1 MKPHMNTTT
10 IFACVLLSMLTATP
24 GYAQGAK
31 LQLDRLDRLAATAK
45 EAVNVTLD
53 GNMVRQAAAMGGKE
67 PDAKMQEILQN
78 LKGLYVRT
86 FEFDAPGGYTDQD
99 VEAIRAQLK
108 APGWSRIVSVRER
121 GELTEIY
128 MFDEPAGSG
137 GLAIIAAEAKELTVV
152 NLIGRINIAQLAALG
167 VQLGVPLIP
176 KAK

>member
-1 MKPHMNTTT
+1 MKPHMKKTT
-10 IFACVLLSMLTATP
+10 IFACVLLSMLAAAP
-24 GYAQGAK
+24 GYAQGAR

-53 GNMVRQAAAMGGKE
+53 GNMVQQAAALGGKE
-67 PDAKMQEILQN
+67 PDAKMHEILRS

-86 FEFDAPGGYTDQD
+86 FEFDVPGGYTDQD

-128 MFDEPAGSG
+128 MFNEPAGSG

-176 KAK
+176 KGK